1 MTLCYFLPINPP
13 VILPITLP
21 VIAPNL
27 GITGRITGEIMG
39 SIVFNLHPMILS
51 VSMPLIFWTKMND
64 IRLRPLAI
72 FFGWTPAKK
81 PFTQARQTHCVRLT
95 TFFAPVFGRSKMWWS
110 DASLT
115 GFAPKTN
122 TFTGVH
128 LPSLGVSFRFGSPCF
143 PFLRWTLI
151 RIKTKSLPPSFYSV
165 GQIASCHKTSL

>member
-1 MTLCYFLPINPP
+1 MKSSFYQST
-13 VILPITLP
+13 
-21 VIAPNL
+21 
-27 GITGRITGEIMG
+27 
-39 SIVFNLHPMILS
+39 SMILS

-81 PFTQARQTHCVRLT
+81 TIHPSPSNSLRSSDHPLFSPLYLVAQKCGGQTLRLT
-95 TFFAPVFGRSKMWWS
+95 G
-110 DASLT
+110 
-115 GFAPKTN
+115 GFAPKTKH
-122 TFTGVH
+122 VH
-128 LPSLGVSFRFGSPCF
+128 WGSLAIAGACHFVSAPPVF

>member
-1 MTLCYFLPINPP
+1 
-13 VILPITLP
+13 
-21 VIAPNL
+21 
-27 GITGRITGEIMG
+27 
-39 SIVFNLHPMILS
+39 MILS

-81 PFTQARQTHCVRLT
+81 TIHPSPSNSLRSSDHHIFERPNTGAKKGGGQTLRLT
-95 TFFAPVFGRSKMWWS
+95 G
-110 DASLT
+110 
-115 GFAPKTN
+115 GFAPKTKH
-122 TFTGVH
+122 VH
-128 LPSLGVSFRFGSPCF
+128 WGSLAIAGACHFVSAPPVF